1 MSETGRP
8 MHGSERYVQNGEMRS
23 KRRDLRLPV
32 IGAPT
37 PEKQRIG
44 FFARESVGAA
54 AAPAMDLAAKNA
66 MPAQPL
72 PRNPARTLAMSMPG
86 LLLLGPQKD
95 LMASNAEAIRILC
108 YPDAP
113 NRRQLN
119 ALVANRIPLEQLRAR
134 ANANTTAEFLSGRRR
149 YICSAHHLDLQSS
162 TKGTTAILLERVSS
176 PEATLYGIA
185 KRYNLT
191 NREREAMGHLLR
203 GLTSKEIAQQMRI
216 SPNTVKAFLHSAMTK
231 MGVSTRA
238 GLIGRIAGTTPKEMH
253 GYRDLLGIRGP

>member
-8 MHGSERYVQNGEMRS
+8 MHGSVRYVQNDEMRG
-23 KRRDLRLPV
+23 KRSDLGLPV
-32 IGAPT
+32 IGSN
-37 PEKQRIG
+37 PEKQRLG

-54 AAPAMDLAAKNA
+54 AAAMNLPAKNA
-66 MPAQPL
+66 MPPQPL
-72 PRNPARTLAMSMPG
+72 PRNPARVLAMSMPG

-108 YPDAP
+108 YPNTP
-113 NRRQLN
+113 NKRQLKVV
-119 ALVANRIPLEQLRAR
+119 VAKKIPGELLRTR
-134 ANANTTAEFLSGRRR
+134 ANANPTAEFVSGRRR
-149 YICSAHHLDLQSS
+149 YICSAHQLELQGS

-176 PEATLYGIA
+176 PEATLYGIS

-238 GLIGRIAGTTPKEMH
+238 GLIGRIAGTTPKEVH
-253 GYRDLLGIRGP
+253 GYGDLLGLRGP